1 MNIGAMCTKFGM
13 QIDLKHTY
21 KFVWNIF
28 GTLTIITHLVEA
40 WNSQVISGIFL
51 IGIC

>member
-1 MNIGAMCTKFGM
+1 MYTKFGM
-13 QIDLKHTY
+13 QIDLKYTY

-28 GTLTIITHLVEA
+28 DALTIITHMVEA
-40 WNSQVISGIFL
+40 WNSQGISGIFL